1 MRTTSLG
8 LTFLLAVDV
17 IKTWLLHEFY
27 MLRFYNLIT
36 IKKIN
41 CNCKKTCKSKINLK
55 IGIFYKH
62 IAILAPFGLLK
73 LG

>member
-36 IKKIN
+36 M
-41 CNCKKTCKSKINLK
+41 KKTL
-55 IGIFYKH
+55 
-62 IAILAPFGLLK
+62 ILQETHVKAR
-73 LG
+73 